1 MTVRWLRTS
10 HFANSRG
17 HNMDCTKVQSMIEP
31 FLRNQLGDAD
41 KDFFINHVRN
51 CKACRDELEVYHVI
65 YSVVDQLDNNTEDK
79 NIDYLKTL
87 EDKLN
92 RSENKVKRRRLYR
105 QIATS
110 IAIVGILIAICL
122 LLA

>member
-1 MTVRWLRTS
+1 
-10 HFANSRG
+10 
-17 HNMDCTKVQSMIEP
+17 MDCTKVQSMIEP
-31 FLRNQLGDAD
+31 FLNDELGDAD
-41 KDFFINHVRN
+41 KNFFINHVRS

-65 YSVVDQLDNNTEDK
+65 YSVVEQLDNNTEDE
-79 NIDYLKTL
+79 NIDYMKTL

-92 RSENKVKRRRLYR
+92 KSQTKVKRRRLYR

-110 IAIVGILIAICL
+110 IALAAILLAVCL